1 MAYQVSEVARER
13 ATQRAKRKAQ
23 RGLARRSAKN
33 LLVEFIDGLRKDEPP
48 DWYTQE
54 QDIAWRQELDGQRR
68 RIIGREAK
76 NILMW
81 NGNPTD

>member
-1 MAYQVSEVARER
+1 MTYQVSEVARER

-33 LLVEFIDGLRKDEPP
+33 VLVEFIDELRKDDAP

-54 QDIAWRQELDGQRR
+54 QDIAWREELNCQRR
-68 RIIGREAK
+68 RLIGREAT
-76 NILMW
+76 NAHVW
-81 NGNPTD
+81 GG